1 MSVILEALKKL
12 DRDTLFRRSAGPH
25 IATEILRPD
34 LPLPKKRV
42 PRYLIVISLTALAT
56 AALTYTLVGYRFV
69 GKSKSPGPANRLA
82 STQPLAETPSQS
94 SSSPPIKSPMVEPAG
109 APGTVNPPE
118 TLHPSPPLEKTS
130 GPSDSG
136 SQAKRSPP
144 ATLSPPGP
152 RQETAPSAGSPEPA
166 RAVRNEIDR
175 AVPKIQSPPTTKKV
189 ESSAASEEEE
199 IEEEPDLEEEP
210 PPTLAKPANP
220 ASLKLSA
227 IVWHDDSSKRIAV
240 INGILANEG
249 SLVLPGIKVEQI
261 FTDRVRLSQEGR
273 VLTSPSDNPLKR

>member
-12 DRDTLFRRSAGPH
+12 DREKLFRRSAGPH

-34 LPLPKKRV
+34 LPQPKKRI
-42 PRYLIVISLTALAT
+42 PRYFIVISLTALAT
-56 AALTYTLVGYRFV
+56 AALTYTVVGYRFV
-69 GKSKSPGPANRLA
+69 GKSKFPGPANRLA

-94 SSSPPIKSPMVEPAG
+94 SSSPPIKSPMVEPAR

-136 SQAKRSPP
+136 SEAKRSPP
-144 ATLSPPGP
+144 ATLSPPAP
-152 RQETAPSAGSPEPA
+152 RQETAPSPGSPEPA
-166 RAVRNEIDR
+166 RAVRSEIDR

-210 PPTLAKPANP
+210 PPPTLAKPANP

-227 IVWHDDSSKRIAV
+227 IVWHDDPSKRIAV

-273 VLTSPSDNPLKR
+273 VFDLPLR